1 MRIIDSARHFAKKQY
16 RFREFFGTEWRSI

>member
-16 RFREFFGTEWRSI
+16 RFREFFGTE